1 MTSQA
6 ASLKTKTAQ
15 ARLPPSTPVNV
26 DKNLEENKK
35 TLTIASE

>member
-15 ARLPPSTPVNV
+15 ARLPPSPLSMLI
-26 DKNLEENKK
+26 KNLEEKK
-35 TLTIASE
+35 TLAIASE